1 MGYCRVNSEKTDR
14 RIFAR
19 KRFEDKQK
27 HKFYFSGKG
36 SRASDPFRARAKSP
50 GKLLILHTSELKS

>member
-36 SRASDPFRARAKSP
+36 SRASDPFRARAKSH
-50 GKLLILHTSELKS
+50 LFLYWRVVIDTY

>member
-50 GKLLILHTSELKS
+50 VLSFAKCTD